1 MSAQMQTPVTDATDA
16 GLRVDNLE
24 VTIGRG
30 RRAFRV
36 VEELS
41 FSVPPGR
48 MLGLVGESGSGKS
61 MTATALLGL
70 LPWGSRISQGSV
82 RLDGRELANLP
93 ERRMR
98 GLRGR
103 EMGMIFQ
110 NPLSSLNPSMTI
122 ARQIGEPYRLYTGAG
137 ESEARER
144 ALALLREVG
153 VPDPERRLDDYPH
166 QFSGGMRQ
174 RVMIAM
180 ALACKPRLLIADEP
194 TTALDVT
201 IQAQILR
208 LLKRL
213 QEEMQLAVILITH
226 DLSLVAEYADDIMV
240 MYAGRSVE
248 HAPAQDFFRAPRH
261 PYSHALLNSIP
272 RLGDSGQ
279 RLADIE
285 GIPPAPQAFPPGCR
299 FAPRCPRA
307 TAECSQAYPP
317 PQGGDHRYHCLHP
330 LEGGRA

>member
-1 MSAQMQTPVTDATDA
+1 MSAQRQPQADT
-16 GLRVDNLE
+16 GLRVENLD
-24 VTIGRG
+24 VTFGRG
-30 RRAFRV
+30 GKAFRV
-36 VEELS
+36 VEELD

-61 MTATALLGL
+61 MTASALLGL
-70 LPWGSRISQGSV
+70 LPWGGRISRGSIQ
-82 RLDGRELANLP
+82 LNGRELANLP

-98 GLRGR
+98 AVRGR
-103 EMGMIFQ
+103 EIGMIFQ

-122 ARQIGEPYRLYTGAG
+122 ARQIGEPYRLYTGA
-137 ESEARER
+137 SETQARDR
-144 ALALLREVG
+144 ALELLREVG
-153 VPDPERRLDDYPH
+153 VPDAAQRLDDYPH

-213 QEEMQLAVILITH
+213 QDDMQLSVILITH

-248 HAPAQDFFRAPRH
+248 HAPAQAFFRAPRH

-272 RLGDSGQ
+272 RLADPEQ
-279 RLADIE
+279 RLADID
-285 GIPPAPQAFPPGCR
+285 GIPPSPQDFPPGCR
-299 FAPRCPRA
+299 FAPRCNRVTP
-307 TAECSQAYPP
+307 ECTQAYPP
-317 PQGGDHRYHCLHP
+317 ASGGAHRFHCLHP
-330 LEGGRA
+330 LGENA

>member
-1 MSAQMQTPVTDATDA
+1 MSAQSQMQTTDST
-16 GLRVDNLE
+16 GLQVEDLE
-24 VTIGRG
+24 VTFGRG
-30 RRAFRV
+30 RKAFRV

-41 FSVPPGR
+41 FTVPPGR

-61 MTATALLGL
+61 MTASALLGL
-70 LPWGSRISQGSV
+70 LPWGSRISRGSV
-82 RLDGRELANLP
+82 RLNGQELANLP

-98 GLRGR
+98 ALRGR

-110 NPLSSLNPSMTI
+110 NPLSSLNPSMTV
-122 ARQIGEPYRLYTGAG
+122 ARQIGEPYRLYTGA
-137 ESEARER
+137 SEAEARGR
-144 ALALLREVG
+144 ALELLREVG
-153 VPDPERRLDDYPH
+153 VPDAEQRLDDYPH

-213 QEEMQLAVILITH
+213 QEEMQLSVILITH

-248 HAPAQDFFRAPRH
+248 HAPAQEFFRAPRH

-272 RLGDSGQ
+272 RLTDPNQ
-279 RLADIE
+279 RLTDID
-285 GIPPAPQAFPPGCR
+285 GIPPSPQQFPPGCR
-299 FAPRCPRA
+299 FAPRCSRA
-307 TAECSQAYPP
+307 TPECSAAYPP
-317 PQGGDHRYHCLHP
+317 AVGDKGRYHCLHP
-330 LEGGRA
+330 FGEIA